1 MNSSIPNRNTSSSH
15 RWGAE
20 ESRRLRP
27 VADKTTAGRGEEPE
41 IPGFPATSWAVLGL
55 LSFGQELSGYDL
67 KKWADQS
74 LRFFYWS
81 PSFSQIYSELKRLE
95 QAGFATSRTVAPET
109 GSRDKRVYRITDEG
123 MTAVRTWARTA
134 PVDPPV
140 LKHGP
145 MLRLWLG
152 HLLEPEQM
160 REVLARHREFAETMR
175 LRAEA
180 DVEGAKAEEA
190 WAYPMLTLTWAER
203 YYAAERDLADA
214 MLTDIE
220 NLERSRAAGTGRP
233 DGAAPRSPRTAGGL

>member
-1 MNSSIPNRNTSSSH
+1 M
-15 RWGAE
+15 
-20 ESRRLRP
+20 
-27 VADKTTAGRGEEPE
+27 ADKTTVGRGEEPE

-95 QAGFATSRTVAPET
+95 QAGFATSRTVAQET

>member
-1 MNSSIPNRNTSSSH
+1 MVDKKT
-15 RWGAE
+15 
-20 ESRRLRP
+20 
-27 VADKTTAGRGEEPE
+27 ADADDLPAL
-41 IPGFPATSWAVLGL
+41 PALPATSWAVLGL
-55 LSFGQELSGYDL
+55 LSFGEELSGYDL
-67 KKWADQS
+67 KKWSDWS

-95 QAGFATSRTVAPET
+95 KAGFATSRTVAQET

-152 HLLEPEQM
+152 HLLEVEQM
-160 REVLARHREFAETMR
+160 REVIARHREFAETMR
-175 LRAEA
+175 QRAEA

-190 WAYPMLTLTWAER
+190 WAYPTLTLKWAER
-203 YYAAERDLADA
+203 YYASERDLADA

-220 NLERSRAAGTGRP
+220 ELEKGRAARGGSAAGEGASASGEGRRP
-233 DGAAPRSPRTAGGL
+233 